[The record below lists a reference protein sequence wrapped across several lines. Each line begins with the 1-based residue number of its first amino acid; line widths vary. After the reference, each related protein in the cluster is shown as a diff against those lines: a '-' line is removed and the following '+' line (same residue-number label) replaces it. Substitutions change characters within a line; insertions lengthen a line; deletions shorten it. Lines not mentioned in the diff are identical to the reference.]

1 MISFSF
7 ELGELKSTSM
17 SVKSVSWPPE
27 GPSSCIGLL
36 PLSCPCICADFEGE
50 TPSTPRG
57 DSTHATDEGNETPST
72 PGEDST
78 RRAAAN
84 KTLVPL

>member
-1 MISFSF
+1 MVSLNF

-27 GPSSCIGLL
+27 GPSSCIGLF
-36 PLSCPCICADFEGE
+36 PLSYTCADVEGE
-50 TPSTPRG
+50 TPSTRGG
-57 DSTHATDEGNETPST
+57 DSTYNATDDGNETRST
-72 PGEDST
+72 QGGDST

-84 KTLVPL
+84 NALAPL